1 VLTVKTIEASAFD
14 NESGSKLKRSVAFTP
29 GLTSNNRRGNKLGT
43 VDMNGSTRRDFL
55 AIGATALSFAGAKRL
70 LAAAIG
76 DSPFH
81 IAVIN
86 DEISEDLDHACHVAA
101 NEFGL
106 SWIELR
112 GFWKKNILNLD
123 DNELAE
129 AKRILDKYK
138 LQVTDI
144 ASPLF
149 KVDWKGAPISKFSPK
164 RDEFKASFGFD
175 QQDEVLDRS
184 VRLAKSFGTERI
196 RCFDF
201 WRLDNPAPYRAEI
214 NSTLRHAAEKLGKQ
228 NLLLVLENEMACNTA
243 TAPEA
248 AKVLA
253 AIQSPHFMLNWDPGN
268 AAAAGEASPYPDGY
282 ALLPK
287 ERIGHCHVKSA
298 VTEPNGKYKW
308 APVGQGVVDWV
319 GQFRALKNDGYRLAV
334 SLETHWR
341 GAGTPEAST
350 RISFAGMKDCLQKA
364 GALT

>member
-1 VLTVKTIEASAFD
+1 MELKTMSSRRRFIGSVCGAASMAM
-14 NESGSKLKRSVAFTP
+14 
-29 GLTSNNRRGNKLGT
+29 LTS
-43 VDMNGSTRRDFL
+43 S
-55 AIGATALSFAGAKRL
+55 SFAAS
-70 LAAAIG
+70 IG
-76 DSPFH
+76 KSPFR

-86 DEISEDLDHACHVAA
+86 DEISQDLDHACNVVA

-112 GFWKKNILNLD
+112 SFWNKNILTLD

-129 AKRILDKYK
+129 AKRVLDKYK
-138 LQVTDI
+138 LRVTDI
-144 ASPLF
+144 GSPLY
-149 KVDWKGAPISKFSPK
+149 KVDWKGAPVSKFSPK
-164 RDEFKASFGFD
+164 HDEFNSHFGFD
-175 QQDEVLDRS
+175 QQDEVLDRCI
-184 VRLAKSFGTERI
+184 RLAKHFNTERI

-201 WRLDNPAPYRAEI
+201 WRLEDQAPYRAEI
-214 NSTLRHAAEKLGKQ
+214 NSVLRHAAEKVGKQ

-253 AIQSPHFMLNWDPGN
+253 AIQVPSFVLNWDPGN

-282 ALLPK
+282 NMLPK
-287 ERIGHCHVKSA
+287 DRIGHCHVKS
-298 VTEPNGKYKW
+298 VFREPGDKYKW

-319 GQFRALKNDGYRLAV
+319 GQFRALKNDGYHYAV

-350 RISFAGMKDCLQKA
+350 RISFAGMKRCLQEA
-364 GALT
+364 GALTA